1 MHVRDLNFVLRSEIF
16 VHKDRQLRASHLI
29 LGADLVY
36 STWQSFSQALLV
48 DNPLLSYI
56 DIRHA
61 NFLPPSL
68 TASEARDL
76 GPRYTTAK
84 DLAPVWDKSTEHVS
98 QSRKVHVPVEE
109 LDTLAHIAEP
119 EVAEANQDVAMVT
132 KRKMTINRFL
142 RDTHPMAQPQSGD
155 RTPPPP
161 STSWPKKKKSSALAT
176 NPSKSLVML
185 LQRLLSRTG

>member
-1 MHVRDLNFVLRSEIF
+1 M
-16 VHKDRQLRASHLI
+16 HKDRQLQASHLI
-29 LGADLVY
+29 LGADPVY

-68 TASEARDL
+68 IAGEARDL
-76 GPRYTTAK
+76 GPWYTTAK
-84 DLAPVWDKSTEHVS
+84 DLALVWDKSVEHVS

-109 LDTLAHIAEP
+109 LDTLAHIAEL
-119 EVAEANQDVAMVT
+119 EVVEANQDVTMVT
-132 KRKMTINRFL
+132 KRKMTVNWFL
-142 RDTHPMAQPQSGD
+142 PDTHPMAQPQSGD

-161 STSWPKKKKSSALAT
+161 SASRPKKKKKA
-176 NPSKSLVML
+176 
-185 LQRLLSRTG
+185 R

>member
-16 VHKDRQLRASHLI
+16 VHKDRQLQASHLI
-29 LGADLVY
+29 LGADPVY

-84 DLAPVWDKSTEHVS
+84 DLAPMRDKSTEHVS

-109 LDTLAHIAEP
+109 LDTPAHIAEP
-119 EVAEANQDVAMVT
+119 EVPEANQDAAMVT
-132 KRKMTINRFL
+132 RRKMIVNRFL
-142 RDTHPMAQPQSGD
+142 PDTHPMAQPQSGD

-161 STSWPKKKKSSALAT
+161 SASRPKKKK
-176 NPSKSLVML
+176 
-185 LQRLLSRTG
+185 